1 MQQQKKRSSEIK
13 VDEAATEARNNINRA
28 LSNNDV
34 DQVVHNSTASINNI
48 QPDIVKKNKQNE
60 V

>member
-1 MQQQKKRSSEIK
+1 MQQQKKKAAKSK